1 MNTLIPWRQVVEPHA
16 DIRLGKFDSSVFA
29 ADLGEVMAGRGA
41 VDYRDACTFFSKTYL
56 TEGLSQL
63 VIDVMQRLGGGGKTE
78 PVIQL
83 QTSFG
88 GGKTH
93 TLMTMYHL
101 FQKPNEVGR
110 LPQIQKLVTAAGLQQ
125 IPTARVACLVGT
137 ALNASNDRTLW
148 GELAFQLDGN
158 KEGKLYG
165 MIAKNDK
172 NKSAPGCISVSV
184 GLGRLRKPA

>member
-1 MNTLIPWRQVVEPHA
+1 MSTLTPWRQVVQPHA

-29 ADLGEVMAGRGA
+29 ADLGEVLAGRGA

-56 TEGLSQL
+56 TAGITQL
-63 VIDVMQRLGGGGKTE
+63 LIEAMERMAGGGKTE

-83 QTSFG
+83 QTAFG
-88 GGKTH
+88 GAKTH
-93 TLMTMYHL
+93 TLMTLYHL

-110 LPQIQKLVTAAGLQQ
+110 LPEIQKLVNAAGFQQ

-148 GELAFQLDGN
+148 GELAYQFDGN
-158 KEGKLYG
+158 KEGKFYG
-165 MIAKNDK
+165 MIAKNDRTSRPPVPK
-172 NKSAPGCISVSV
+172 TWGKCCKRLAP
-184 GLGRLRKPA
+184 A